1 MALEKAGQAGSLTR
15 SIGRTEGALT
25 MWPDRI
31 VVIKGGRSS
40 GDEDHRVRMRSNA
53 LAAIVVAVLLMSGAW
68 LADEL
73 SEDSRSCYPPDGG
86 CEATGVPAPQPADY
100 FQ

>member
-1 MALEKAGQAGSLTR
+1 
-15 SIGRTEGALT
+15 

-40 GDEDHRVRMRSNA
+40 GDEDQRARMRSNV

-73 SEDSRSCYPPDGG
+73 SEAGRSCYPPDGG
-86 CEATGVPAPQPADY
+86 CEATGVPAPQLADY

>member
-1 MALEKAGQAGSLTR
+1 
-15 SIGRTEGALT
+15 

-31 VVIKGGRSS
+31 VVIEGGGSS
-40 GDEDHRVRMRSNA
+40 GDEDHRARMRSNA
-53 LAAIVVAVLLMSGAW
+53 LAAMVVAVLLMSGAW

-73 SEDSRSCYPPDGG
+73 SEDSGSCYPADGG
-86 CEATGVPAPQPADY
+86 CAATGVPAPPMADY

>member
-1 MALEKAGQAGSLTR
+1 MIDCTNR
-15 SIGRTEGALT
+15 GRALT

-31 VVIKGGRSS
+31 VVIKSGRSS
-40 GDEDHRVRMRSNA
+40 GDQDHRARMRSNA

>member
-1 MALEKAGQAGSLTR
+1 
-15 SIGRTEGALT
+15 
-25 MWPDRI
+25 
-31 VVIKGGRSS
+31 
-40 GDEDHRVRMRSNA
+40 MRSNA